1 MEVALEAGAED
12 VVANEDGSIEVL
24 TAPTGDLTTVK
35 EALEAAG
42 LKPVVAEITMKA
54 LNETDVGG
62 DDAVKFQKMLDMLD
76 DLDDVQDVYTSA
88 ILPE

>member
-1 MEVALEAGAED
+1 
-12 VVANEDGSIEVL
+12 
-24 TAPTGDLTTVK
+24 
-35 EALEAAG
+35 
-42 LKPVVAEITMKA
+42 MKA
-54 LNETDVGG
+54 EFAETVMKPLNETDVAG